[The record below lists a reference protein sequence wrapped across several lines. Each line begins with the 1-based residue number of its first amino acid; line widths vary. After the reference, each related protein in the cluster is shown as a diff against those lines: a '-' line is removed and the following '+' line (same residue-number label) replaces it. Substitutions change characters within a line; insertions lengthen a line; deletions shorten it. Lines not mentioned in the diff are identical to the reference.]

1 MRVLI
6 VILTLS
12 VVAIALE
19 HPNSAPAKQA
29 TGQQPQPG
37 QRKPEDAVLATT
49 RQFVDAMGNKNVPV
63 LKRIIA
69 DDFVGVGAGGHTTSK
84 APMLDFHE
92 GPTSFAAAKM
102 EDPIAKIFDG
112 STGVVIGKLTN
123 FDAELHETVRFTMVY
138 RKRANEWQLVAGQ
151 LVPAPE
157 Q

>member
-1 MRVLI
+1 MRTLI

-12 VVAIALE
+12 VVAVAME
-19 HPNSAPAKQA
+19 R
-29 TGQQPQPG
+29 PG
-37 QRKPEDAVLATT
+37 STPKPGARNPEDAVLATT
-49 RQFVDAMGNKNVPV
+49 RQFVDAMGNKNIAV

-69 DDFVGVGAGGHTTSK
+69 DDFVGVGAGGHTASK

-102 EDPIAKIFDG
+102 EDPIVKIFDG

-138 RKRANEWQLVAGQ
+138 RKRGAEWKLVAGQ
-151 LVPAPE
+151 LVAAPE